1 MILWSWNNQ
10 DGKNSLEVCKH
21 TIVSYTTPILM
32 FLAYSGYFLCI
43 FYLEKRIIKSY
54 GWKGA

>member
-1 MILWSWNNQ
+1 MILRSWNNQ

-21 TIVSYTTPILM
+21 TIVSYTIPILM

-43 FYLEKRIIKSY
+43 FYLEKRIIKCY
-54 GWKGA
+54 G